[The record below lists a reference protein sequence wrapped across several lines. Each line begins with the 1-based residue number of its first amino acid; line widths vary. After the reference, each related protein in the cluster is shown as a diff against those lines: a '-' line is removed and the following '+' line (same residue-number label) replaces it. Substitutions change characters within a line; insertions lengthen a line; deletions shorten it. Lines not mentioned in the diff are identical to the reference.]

1 MITLTLQLSDALN
14 KKIENLAQDLNLKK
28 EELIHNA
35 IEDFIDV
42 HEEFAAYS
50 PEEMEAELEELKQ
63 VGIDIEAM
71 IKEAAKELM
80 REQALEEPSKKSA

>member
-1 MITLTLQLSDALN
+1 MITLTLQISDELN
-14 KKIENLAQDLNLKK
+14 KKIEILARDLDLKK
-28 EELIHNA
+28 DELICNA
-35 IEDFIDV
+35 IEDFVDV
-42 HEEFAAYS
+42 HEEFAEYS

-80 REQALEEPSKKSA
+80 REQALEAPTKKSA